1 MLVDRRYVQKSL
13 DFFRKLTRLKPAPPE
28 ARLHLYALPANSG
41 DALVVQYKGEDE
53 KNHFIWIDGGLVK
66 SYQQTKTVMQAIT
79 GHDENIDLLVV
90 THVDQD
96 HIGGILAF
104 AADPEAPHDRV
115 RQYWFNA
122 SRNLAQY
129 FNTRHHPDRELT
141 IPQQGLRSIDQGIK
155 LESFLQREG
164 KWHNEPIKRF
174 QMADMQGMG
183 VFVLGP
189 DEEDLRKLAERWSDE
204 MRTEPQDR
212 SIDWSEKKRESLEA
226 LAQKP
231 FVEDDSR
238 PNGSSIVLALE
249 YEGFRL
255 LLPGDAHPSDLV
267 TSLQALGYSKDRPMV
282 LDAFKLSHHGSKG
295 SISTELLDLID
306 CRNYVVSTDASRHG
320 LPHREALARIILHP
334 RNKQRGT
341 AFYFNYNND
350 TLQALFTPGEIKKY
364 RIRCIFPENEA
375 LGAVIAF

>member
-1 MLVDRRYVQKSL
+1 MFKP
-13 DFFRKLTRLKPAPPE
+13 FFKKIKAKLSRLRPTPAE
-28 ARLHLYALPANSG
+28 GRLHLYALPANSG
-41 DALVVQYKGEDE
+41 DALVVQFKGKDE

-66 SYQQTKTVMQAIT
+66 SYEQTKMVMQAIT

-96 HIGGILAF
+96 HIGGVLAF
-104 AADPEAPHDRV
+104 AADPDAPHARV
-115 RQYWFNA
+115 KQYWFNA

-155 LESFLQREG
+155 LESFLQKEN
-164 KWHNEPIKRF
+164 KWHNEPIKQF
-174 QMADMQGMG
+174 QMANLHGLD

-189 DEEDLRKLAERWSDE
+189 NEEDLQRLAERWIDE
-204 MRTEPQDR
+204 MQDEQQDR
-212 SIDWSEKKRESLEA
+212 SIDWTEPKRESLEA

-231 FVEDDSR
+231 FEEDDSR
-238 PNGSSIVLALE
+238 PNASSIVLALE

-267 TSLQALGYSKDRPMV
+267 TSLKALGYSKDNPMV
-282 LDAFKLSHHGSKG
+282 LDAFKLSHHGSK
-295 SISTELLDLID
+295 SSLSPELLDLID
-306 CRNYVVSTDASRHG
+306 CRNYLLSTDGSRHG

-334 RNKQRGT
+334 RNRQRGST
-341 AFYFNYNND
+341 FYFNYNND
-350 TLQALFTPGEIKKY
+350 KLQALFTPGEIKKH
-364 RIRCIFPENEA
+364 RIRCVFPENDA
-375 LGAVIAF
+375 LGAVITF